1 MTLQS
6 FKHQVRAALGIPVL
20 GNRSAD
26 PGQCSFGRI
35 ITTIHC
41 ARHAHPQRQ
50 RRLNLNGHVGQH
62 VLHQRLFN
70 EAFLK
75 H

>member
-1 MTLQS
+1 MTLQR
-6 FKHQVRAALGIPVL
+6 FKHQIRATLGIPVL

-26 PGQCSFGRI
+26 PGQCVFAWV
-35 ITTIHC
+35 TTMIHC

-50 RRLNLNGHVGQH
+50 RRLNLNGHIGQH

-70 EAFLK
+70 EALLK
-75 H
+75 R